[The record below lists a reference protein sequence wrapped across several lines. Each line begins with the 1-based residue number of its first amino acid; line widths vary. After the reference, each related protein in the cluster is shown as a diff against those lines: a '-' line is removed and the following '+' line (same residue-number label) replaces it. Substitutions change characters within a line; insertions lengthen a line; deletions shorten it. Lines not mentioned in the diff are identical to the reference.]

1 MQLFVRHVATKRG
14 MLSVLRP
21 MMSANA
27 SLTAD
32 TRGRAVDAASRLLA
46 AGVAAGTVRD
56 DIQGADL
63 VRAVGGIC
71 MSTDQE
77 RSEAS
82 ERLVGL
88 LFDGLRHGAV
98 SSSEGASS

>member
-1 MQLFVRHVATKRG
+1 
-14 MLSVLRP
+14 MLSVLKP
-21 MMSANA
+21 MMSTNA
-27 SLTAD
+27 SLSAE

-46 AGVAAGTVRD
+46 AGVAAGTVRA
-56 DIQGADL
+56 DIEGADL

-88 LFDGLRHGAV
+88 LFDGLRHGAAPA
-98 SSSEGASS
+98 SPPPASS